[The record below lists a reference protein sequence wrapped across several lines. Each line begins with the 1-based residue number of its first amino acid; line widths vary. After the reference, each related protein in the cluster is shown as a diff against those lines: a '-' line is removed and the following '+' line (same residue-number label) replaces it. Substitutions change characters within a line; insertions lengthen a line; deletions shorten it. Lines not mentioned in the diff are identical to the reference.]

1 MPIPGVLVLE
11 PFNRS
16 TVDETHPEGV
26 ITEEAAFDLPG
37 LVILRD
43 PPATS
48 MPGGGE
54 IRIKQKIAS
63 PRATADDAGLQALI
77 ANALS
82 GSVSGIRELVVND
95 DSIETPEQA
104 QQRADSELVTQTTWP
119 IDLSFD
125 TYSSGVEPG
134 ERCHLSH
141 SATGVDHDT
150 EIIDI
155 TSRIDTQADSPTGVI
170 HSVQCA
176 TLPPMTMD
184 RILAGMLRKIVR
196 PPKRAPVKVTY

>member
-1 MPIPGVLVLE
+1 MPVPGVLVLE
-11 PFNRS
+11 PFDRS

-63 PRATADDAGLQALI
+63 PRATANDAGLQALI

-104 QQRADSELVTQTTWP
+104 QQRAESELTTQVVWP
-119 IDLSFD
+119 VDLSFD
-125 TYSSGVEPG
+125 TYSPGVDTG
-134 ERCHLSH
+134 QRCHLTH
-141 SATGVDHDT
+141 VATGVDHDT
-150 EIIDI
+150 EIVDI
-155 TSRIDTQADSPTGVI
+155 TSRIDAEADSPTGVI
-170 HSVQCA
+170 HTVQCA
-176 TLPPMTMD
+176 TLPPVTME
-184 RILAGMLRKIVR
+184 KIVSGLIRKLAR